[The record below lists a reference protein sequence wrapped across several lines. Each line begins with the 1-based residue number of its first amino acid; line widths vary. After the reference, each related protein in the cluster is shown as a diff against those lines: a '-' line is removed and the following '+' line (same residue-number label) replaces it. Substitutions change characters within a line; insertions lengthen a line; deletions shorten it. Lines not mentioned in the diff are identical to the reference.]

1 MRAEI
6 RIAALFVFAAAAA
19 TAAQGERFAGT
30 WQATFKN
37 TVFLV
42 LKVKTGE
49 KVSGTLNA
57 GGLTVNDDGDLQEVR
72 PVGDG
77 DHESPIFF
85 AKIEG
90 DKLAFDFQDDDAE
103 VMHFELTLKG
113 EAAGELRLVD
123 KDHPNVKPFTVKKV
137 G

>member
-6 RIAALFVFAAAAA
+6 RTAALFVLAAAAA
-19 TAAQGERFAGT
+19 MAAEGEKFAGT
-30 WQATFKN
+30 WQASFKD
-37 TVFLV
+37 TIFQV

-49 KVSGTLNA
+49 KISGTLNA

-72 PVGDG
+72 PVGDN
-77 DHESPIFF
+77 ESPIFF

-113 EAAGELRLVD
+113 ERAGELRIVD
-123 KDHPNVKPFTVKKV
+123 KDHPNAKPFALKRVS
-137 G
+137 